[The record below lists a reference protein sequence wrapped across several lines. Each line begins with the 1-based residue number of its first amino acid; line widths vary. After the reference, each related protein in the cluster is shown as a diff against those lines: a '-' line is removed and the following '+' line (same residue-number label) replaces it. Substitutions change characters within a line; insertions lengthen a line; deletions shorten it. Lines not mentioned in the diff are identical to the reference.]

1 MPSLLC
7 VLLKCAVV
15 ALRGGQGL
23 ESLYKVVDQNSYKPV
38 TALTLYN
45 TQPPVRFSVLRNLEV
60 SHLIISLPM
69 DLTVEFLDVTNI
81 ELLLINYPSSLFSFH
96 LKSFCGFRCF
106 SFMVGLF
113 H

>member
-60 SHLIISLPM
+60 SHLIIPVPM
-69 DLTVEFLDVTNI
+69 DLTVEFLDVTNRI
-81 ELLLINYPSSLFSFH
+81 ALDKLPIVIIFISPQILLWF
-96 LKSFCGFRCF
+96 
-106 SFMVGLF
+106 
-113 H
+113 